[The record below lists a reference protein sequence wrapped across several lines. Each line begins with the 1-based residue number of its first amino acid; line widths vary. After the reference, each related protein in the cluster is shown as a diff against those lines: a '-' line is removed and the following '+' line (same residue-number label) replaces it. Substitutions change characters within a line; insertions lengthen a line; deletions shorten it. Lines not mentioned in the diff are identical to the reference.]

1 MSILKKNQRRDSP
14 PIFNTQVHTAKGVNP
29 GRIPEGKRLLRGLPA
44 HTISVRDILQPVIDR
59 LSKRDASE
67 FRELFGQLRASGD
80 YQRSLEVTELIS
92 QLLKQ
97 GRLAK
102 RFRRQT
108 NTVEDLLFAGLV
120 HTLSPEALRRV
131 GLAEIAEIIT
141 REDPKTPS
149 QFMLQGVIEYLKIQ
163 DQKPTLV
170 LLDMIQ
176 DGGYGTV
183 HSLILTCLVL
193 DLLDI
198 RAGKLSPEE
207 ARAQNIAQQFL
218 AAAGSIAY

>member
-1 MSILKKNQRRDSP
+1 MSASKKSQSP
-14 PIFNTQVHTAKGVNP
+14 PTFNTQVRTTKGVNSE
-29 GRIPEGKRLLRGLPA
+29 RIPEEKRLLRGLSS
-44 HTISVRDILQPVIDR
+44 HTISVRDILQPIIDR
-59 LSKRDASE
+59 LSKQDASA
-67 FRELFGQLRASGD
+67 FRELFGKLRTSGG
-80 YQRSLEVTELIS
+80 YQRSLEVTELLS
-92 QLLKQ
+92 QLLRQ

-102 RFRRQT
+102 RFRRQKST
-108 NTVEDLLFAGLV
+108 DAENLLCAGLV
-120 HTLSPEALRRV
+120 HTLSPEALRQV

-141 REDPKTPS
+141 CEDPKTPS
-149 QFMLQGVIEYLKIQ
+149 QHMLHGVIEYLKIQ

-176 DGGYGTV
+176 HGDYGTA

-193 DLLDI
+193 DLLEI

-207 ARAQNIAQQFL
+207 AQAHNIAQQFL